1 MKGILKKTEEGWFV
15 IYDQRTMQDPSAEE
29 GILPLHPEDQCIL
42 PLDLDLNGKEVEFEI
57 NIYDGKS
64 HISNAWNGYAKLI
77 DKSDRSCD
85 HTNCREVCP
94 ECIPY
99 PVLDDCEEV
108 KNWDSFVEKK
118 NKELYY
124 QKQVMNPYPTT
135 KHLYTAWEKGFIE
148 GFNKA
153 KELFK
158 EELSQAYIDGKRNGM
173 DISHPLSMIKDI
185 SFDNWYNDNYKTE
198 NGEGTSQP
206 SNF

>member
-1 MKGILKKTEEGWFV
+1 MKGYLQKTEEGWM
-15 IYDQRTMQDPSAEE
+15 ISYATDDMNIDSYDN
-29 GILPLHPEDQCIL
+29 LPLHPHNIVVSSFSFY
-42 PLDLDLNGKEVEFEI
+42 NGKEVEFEI
-57 NIYDGKS
+57 MQYDGT
-64 HISNAWNGYAKLI
+64 IPILNAWNGYAKLI

-124 QKQVMNPYPTT
+124 QKQVMNPYPPT

-158 EELSQAYIDGKRNGM
+158 EELTKAYIDGKCNGM
-173 DISHPLSMIKDI
+173 DISHPLSMIKEI

-198 NGEGTSQP
+198 HGEGTSQP
-206 SNF
+206 LNF